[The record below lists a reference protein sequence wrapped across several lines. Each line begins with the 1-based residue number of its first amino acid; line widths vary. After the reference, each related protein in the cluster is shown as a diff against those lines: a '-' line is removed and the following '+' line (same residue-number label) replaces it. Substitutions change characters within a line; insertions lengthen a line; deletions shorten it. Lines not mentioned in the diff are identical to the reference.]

1 MSPAR
6 LIVERVLGAGQARN
20 RVQRAVE
27 RTVLFGFLIQAL
39 VIIWHT
45 LFGYRPDD
53 LTARH
58 AAGPWYDHKAQPAFE
73 DTLAKLRRALIA
85 ARFNGI
91 GPAQPDPHKY
101 RDYKLAC
108 AAAAA

>member
-1 MSPAR
+1 MP
-6 LIVERVLGAGQARN
+6 
-20 RVQRAVE
+20 
-27 RTVLFGFLIQAL
+27 FGFLIQTL
-39 VIIWHT
+39 VIIWHI

-58 AAGPWYDHKAQPAFE
+58 SAGPWYDHKAQPAFE

-101 RDYKLAC
+101 RDNELAC
-108 AAAAA
+108 AAAAAQPRKPSDNTCN